1 MPPFPVPGKAPSSVL
16 EVDLAGGPGASSLSV
31 VVSLPGVLR
40 EGPGISAKISLHAGA
55 WVVDEG
61 QIPIEVGDR
70 CALVA
75 PSQARCPVPGSP
87 DAVLLDGSGGDDW
100 LEVDPSVPATA
111 SAFIAG
117 DVGSDLVIGGAGD
130 DNLTG
135 APGDGSPHNDVILG
149 GGGEDSLTSGVQL
162 RGGPG
167 SDLLISSVCAGEE
180 VDGGAGVDSVSFAR
194 VTSAV
199 GVEAT
204 IGGTARLR
212 PVHNQARPGS
222 GWLRLRRPRP
232 CSDGHRHLGGEDR
245 GQPGDDVLHGDG
257 AGNVLLGRAGED
269 HRVYG
274 EGGDDFL
281 VGGTGRD
288 SIYGG
293 AGADRL

>member
-1 MPPFPVPGKAPSSVL
+1 M
-16 EVDLAGGPGASSLSV
+16 
-31 VVSLPGVLR
+31 
-40 EGPGISAKISLHAGA
+40 
-55 WVVDEG
+55 
-61 QIPIEVGDR
+61 GDR

-87 DAVLLDGSGGDDW
+87 DAVLLDGSGGDDR

-149 GGGEDSLTSGVQL
+149 GGGEDSLSSGVQL

-180 VDGGAGVDSVSFAR
+180 VDGGVGVDSVSFAR

-204 IGGTARLR
+204 IGGTAGFAPYTTKRG
-212 PVHNQARPGS
+212 PVAGGCGS
-222 GWLRLRRPRP
+222 G
-232 CSDGHRHLGGEDR
+232 DR
-245 GQPGDDVLHGDG
+245 ALSPTVIDTSVERIEGSPGNDVLHGDD
-257 AGNVLLGRAGED
+257 AGNVLLGRAGD
-269 HRVYG
+269 DRVYG
-274 EGGDDFL
+274 QGGDDFL

-293 AGADRL
+293 AGADRIYAQDGFRDLRIDCGPGPRDGGVASVDPSDPPAACTTLGK